1 MLLSERKYLT
11 TAASPAAKPL
21 ILLILVSS
29 VLLALQVPSHS
40 LAQTPDVFTSTDS
53 TSASTPA
60 TLNIDDALATAEFNA
75 YDQGQVALLSL
86 QARHLQEVG
95 SHIDAVAAYK
105 EAIHVLRINQGL
117 YNPAQLD
124 LLDAMIESE
133 ISLQNW
139 EQVDRHYAYM
149 ENLYRRLYDITDP
162 RLESGL
168 QKVVSWH
175 VNALNMNIDGKRIEH
190 LQKANKLFKLRLHIA
205 QLTLH
210 TDHPKLDFLY
220 RNIEICERQLFLA
233 SDLSREMQRRQQ
245 RARQNSL
252 LADLD

>member
-1 MLLSERKYLT
+1 MLLSERKYST

-21 ILLILVSS
+21 VLLILISFVFFAPQ
-29 VLLALQVPSHS
+29 LPSRS
-40 LAQTPDVFTSTDS
+40 FAQTPDIWNSTESIPTST
-53 TSASTPA
+53 TA
-60 TLNIDDALATAEFNA
+60 TIEDALAAAEFNA
-75 YDQGQVALLSL
+75 YDQGQVGLLSL
-86 QARHLQEVG
+86 HARQLQEDD
-95 SHIDAVAAYK
+95 SHLDAVAAYR

-162 RLESGL
+162 RLETGL

-175 VNALNMNIDGKRIEH
+175 VNALNLNIDGKRIEH
-190 LQKANKLFKLRLHIA
+190 LQQANKLFKLRLHIA
-205 QLTLH
+205 RSTLR
-210 TDHPKLDFLY
+210 TDDPKLDFLN
-220 RNIEICERQLFLA
+220 RNIEIYERQLFLA